1 MRLAGYSSY
10 LRRGKGSYMLLQHET
25 RRPLTVPQT
34 IGTGLLRQML
44 KDAGI
49 SREEFVRLLSG
60 KKLASDRGA
69 K

>member
-1 MRLAGYSSY
+1 
-10 LRRGKGSYMLLQHET
+10 MLLQHET